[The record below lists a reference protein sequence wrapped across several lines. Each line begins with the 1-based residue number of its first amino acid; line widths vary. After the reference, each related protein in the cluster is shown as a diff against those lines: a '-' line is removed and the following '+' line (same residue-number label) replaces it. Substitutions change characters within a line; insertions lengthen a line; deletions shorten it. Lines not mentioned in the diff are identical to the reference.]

1 MSNVEERTASLSILF
16 GVGSLF
22 KRSSGPY
29 LTTLQT
35 AHELRARGHKV
46 QIMGTRSRSESG
58 PPADWA
64 GIHTIAFPKLGPS
77 TLHFA
82 PRAGHWLRRNNLRP
96 DVVSLEGVWLHFFGK
111 IAQWASRQK
120 IPYMITAHGN
130 FNPVALRVSSWKKSL
145 ARVWFADQMIERAAC
160 FHAITEQEYRW
171 IREYGLKQ
179 PVCLI
184 PNGVNLP
191 STPAKD
197 VPPEFQGRRTAL
209 YIGRLHHIKGID
221 LLLNA
226 WARVVELH
234 PDWQLIVAGNDDG
247 AQRDL
252 LALRSSLHLES
263 NVQFIG
269 PVHGEMKAAWL
280 ANCDFFV
287 LASRSEGLAMAP
299 LEAMSYGKPVL
310 LTSTSN
316 FPQAAE
322 FGVGFEVGC
331 DVDAIQQGLHAMMK
345 IDDPQRRAM
354 GAAGRAVVQDRYNWH
369 TVCTELE
376 QVYGWLA
383 GNNAAPASIRFD

>member
-1 MSNVEERTASLSILF
+1 MSSVAERTASLSILF

-35 AHELRARGHKV
+35 SQELRARGHDV
-46 QIMGTRSRSESG
+46 QILGTRSRSESG
-58 PPADWA
+58 PPIDWA
-64 GIHTIAFPKLGPS
+64 GMHTIAFPKVGPD

-82 PRAGHWLRRNNLRP
+82 PRASHWLRRCSLRP
-96 DVVSLEGVWLHFFGK
+96 DVISLEGVWLHLFGK
-111 IAQWASRQK
+111 IAHWASRQK

-130 FNPVALRVSSWKKSL
+130 LNPVALRVSSWKKSL
-145 ARVWFADQMIERAAC
+145 ARTWFADQMLERAAC

-171 IREYGLKQ
+171 IRDYGLKQ

-191 STPAKD
+191 SETAQD
-197 VPPEFQGRRTAL
+197 LPPEFQGRRTAL
-209 YIGRLHHIKGID
+209 YIGRLHHIKGLD

-226 WARVVELH
+226 WARVAEAH

-252 LALRSSLHLES
+252 LALRASLRLEQK
-263 NVQFIG
+263 VQFVG

-299 LEAMSYGKPVL
+299 LEAMSRGKPVL
-310 LTSTSN
+310 LTSSSN
-316 FPQAAE
+316 FPEAAE
-322 FGVGFEVGC
+322 SGAGFEVAC
-331 DVDAIQQGLHAMMK
+331 DLDAIQRGLRAMMGK
-345 IDDPQRRAM
+345 DEVQLRAM
-354 GAAGRAVVQDRYNWH
+354 GAAGRSLVQERYNWH
-369 TVCTELE
+369 TVCSELE

-383 GNNAAPASIRFD
+383 GKNEAPASVRFD